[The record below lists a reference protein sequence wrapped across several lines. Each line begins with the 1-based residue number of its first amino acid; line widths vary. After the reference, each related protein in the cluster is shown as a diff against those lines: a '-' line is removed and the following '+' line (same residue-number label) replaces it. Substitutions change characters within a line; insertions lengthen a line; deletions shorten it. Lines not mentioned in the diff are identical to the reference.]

1 MQDTLFYAHDPMC
14 SWCWGFEPARR
25 VIFDAVAEKLQI
37 RSLLGGLAPDT
48 DQPMPEAMRAM
59 LQQTWQRIEQTIPG
73 THFNFDFWE
82 KCSPRRSTYPANR
95 AVIAARI
102 QGDEF
107 DQKMTRRIQQA
118 YYLEARNPSENA
130 TLIELATD
138 IGLDTQQFSKKL
150 GDVSTQQRLLEE
162 IKLSRQMGMDSFPS
176 LAVFKSGELHHLS
189 LNYTDPQ
196 RMIMEIESV

>member
-1 MQDTLFYAHDPMC
+1 MQDTLFYVHDPMC

-25 VIFDAVAEKLQI
+25 EIFDAVSGKMQI

-48 DQPMPEAMRAM
+48 DLPMPDAMRDM
-59 LQQTWQRIEQTIPG
+59 LQQTWKRIEQTIPG

-82 KCSPRRSTYPANR
+82 KCSPKRSTYPANR

-107 DQKMTRRIQQA
+107 EQQMTARIQKA

-130 TLIELATD
+130 TLIELAKE
-138 IGLDTQQFSKKL
+138 IGLDAQQFSKQL
-150 GDVSTQQRLLEE
+150 DDVSTQELLMAE
-162 IKLSRQMGMDSFPS
+162 IQLSRKMGMNTFPS
-176 LAVFKSGELHHLS
+176 LAVYSLDELKHIS

-196 RMIMEIESV
+196 SMIKEIESA